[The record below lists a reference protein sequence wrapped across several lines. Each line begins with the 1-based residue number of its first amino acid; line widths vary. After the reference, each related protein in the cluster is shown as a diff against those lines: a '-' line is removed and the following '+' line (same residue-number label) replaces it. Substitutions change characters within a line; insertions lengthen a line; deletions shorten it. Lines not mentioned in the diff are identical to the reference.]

1 MLPRILIFILVG
13 ILAFSCQ
20 SERSKEPIVVQIG
33 EKYLTLSELRESIP
47 DDLTAEDSTELASTQ
62 IQSWINNELM
72 YDKARYNLDQE
83 VSNIELRVDKYRKEL
98 FIFAYEKEMVNQ
110 KLDTN
115 ISESEIKEF
124 YNENQ
129 QIFLLND
136 YILKVRYVKLKQNSP
151 DIEEVEQ
158 WLQSNELEAQQKL
171 DEYCLKYAVQQYTDS
186 SWVYLNEL
194 LRELPIEV
202 YNKESFLRSGNFVRF
217 TDLEHLYL
225 LHILELQSKNT
236 LSPLD
241 LESGRIKNLIL
252 NKRKIEL
259 LTSIRGQLYRDGMS
273 SGKVKIYKKPQLL
286 N

>member
-1 MLPRILIFILVG
+1 M
-13 ILAFSCQ
+13 
-20 SERSKEPIVVQIG
+20 VQIG

>member
-1 MLPRILIFILVG
+1 
-13 ILAFSCQ
+13 
-20 SERSKEPIVVQIG
+20 
-33 EKYLTLSELRESIP
+33 
-47 DDLTAEDSTELASTQ
+47 
-62 IQSWINNELM
+62 
-72 YDKARYNLDQE
+72 
-83 VSNIELRVDKYRKEL
+83 
-98 FIFAYEKEMVNQ
+98 MVNQ